1 MGVVALI
8 GQYHPNQGVNP
19 MQEEPVNE
27 PDDTLDHEQL
37 ESAEPQVTLSRR
49 KRGIGPVVGMPCRP
63 GYKLIGDDCV
73 IANIDFE

>member
-1 MGVVALI
+1 
-8 GQYHPNQGVNP
+8 
-19 MQEEPVNE
+19 MQEKPVNE

-37 ESAEPQVTLSRR
+37 ANAEPQVTLSRR
-49 KRGIGPVVGMPCRP
+49 KRSVQPVVGMPCTP